1 MPVATPTGLAGRGAL
16 GWGLGAVG
24 LGWGRVKLCFSE
36 GGGLALGPCHPSDPK
51 SLTTGHRQ
59 VLVAESK
66 GRAVGMAV

>member
-24 LGWGRVKLCFSE
+24 LGWGGVKLCFSE

-51 SLTTGHRQ
+51 S
-59 VLVAESK
+59 
-66 GRAVGMAV
+66 